1 MFSVIKS
8 AKNRSGIGA
17 HACNKGVWLRAPGRF
32 PRLAFSLLFLGCGLW
47 PMAAGLYCQTEL
59 GSEDDLIVLGKDG
72 NAADPDT
79 EIKGFSVFGAT
90 QAAYTGAVAG
100 PGNVVVNGVLSVSS
114 GSYFVG
120 NSTFTA
126 AAKVFINDGSAGQ
139 LLSKNSGGYLQWTS
153 SSSIGD
159 NLGSHIATTTLQMG
173 AYGVNTSSSI
183 TAAHYQI
190 NGSTVLAVSGDS
202 VSLGIL
208 SGGGT
213 GGANVFA
220 GAESGYG
227 NTTGGA
233 NTFVGK
239 SAGYS
244 NTTGGGN
251 SFFGKDAGLNS
262 ASGDFNTFIGLESG
276 KNNLTGYN
284 NTYVGYLAGSGNNSG
299 SYNSYFGDGSGVLNH
314 GSFNTLIGSSA
325 GGLFT
330 TTTFSSSTLVG
341 AMAGYNLTAG
351 SDNIF
356 LGWKAG
362 YSVTTGTGNIV
373 IGYDQRTPV
382 STTNNF
388 LNIGGVLYG
397 DLSAKTVGISTRVPQ
412 AALDVVSTGTAA
424 NIYAQIWRNASGVE
438 VASMTSEGTLYAT
451 IPPGAGAG
459 DNLGNHV
466 ATTTLDMAQFPVT
479 NVSSIAVIG
488 SGIQIATSVYAGAS
502 GVFISTSG
510 AIYTLGKGNGTAY
523 PGARGIGAVDLQNSR
538 SAATEVAQG
547 VYSFIGGG
555 QNNMATAQGSVISGG
570 TDNIAK
576 GTNSVVSGGLRNEA
590 WDWFGVVG
598 GGIDNVAEGG
608 YSAIGGGDGNW
619 TYGSDSV
626 IAGGTSNTADG
637 QNAAIGGGANNDV
650 FGGWATVPG
659 GQANNAAGQYSFA
672 AGYKSSSAGAG
683 SFTWA
688 DSQGVVVTNN
698 VADRTVFKNRGGF
711 LVTGST
717 NPAMSG
723 TLNRGVLI
731 TGNGLVG
738 ISTGVP
744 YAALDVVSTGTAA
757 NIYAQIWRNASGVE
771 VASMT
776 SEGTLYATVAKG
788 DNLGNHTAT
797 ADLNMSAKSVL
808 SMASMTMVGK
818 GLQIGTDL
826 TSAAYGIFISS
837 YGSIM
842 TIGAGHPGSVAP
854 GARGIGAV
862 DLQTYRTNASS
873 VAAGAYSVAAG
884 GRDNRAGAL
893 YSGVLAGYNNT
904 AGEEDATV
912 SGGEGNRAG
921 AWAATVSGGYGNTA
935 SGDGATVS
943 GGIVNMAG
951 YYSYATVSGG
961 QYNTASKEADTVS
974 GGQYNTAS
982 GNDSTVS
989 GGNSNTA
996 SQDRATVS
1004 GGYNNTASEDYATV
1018 SGGSVNTA
1026 SGYGAAVSGGEWN
1039 TASDWYATVSGG
1051 YNNTALGEYSWAAG
1065 YKSSSTADG
1074 SFTWADS
1081 QGVVVTNKVADRTV
1095 FKNRGGFLVTG
1106 STNPAMSGTLN
1117 RGVLITGNGLVGIS
1131 TGVPYAALD
1140 IVSTGTAANIYA
1152 QIWRN
1157 ASGVEVASMTSE
1169 GTLYA
1174 TVVKGDNLGNHT
1186 ATQAL
1191 DMSSQQIMNVSTLTV
1206 TGNAFSVGGSTLT
1219 VNAGNVGVG
1228 VADPTSK
1235 LEVRDNATTFQVSP
1249 QPGYVSLLVNGV
1261 EVARMK

>member
-1 MFSVIKS
+1 
-8 AKNRSGIGA
+8 
-17 HACNKGVWLRAPGRF
+17 
-32 PRLAFSLLFLGCGLW
+32 
-47 PMAAGLYCQTEL
+47 MAAGSEKTRLQQPRRSVSITSPFKYPLAFWLALWPTGVFAAEFEVVDVLRVDGYTIMQSSVDIA
-59 GSEDDLIVLGKDG
+59 GSRFAVGGSTLSVQYGKIGIGTATPFFLLHISSASGVAGDLLVI
-72 NAADPDT
+72 
-79 EIKGFSVFGAT
+79 S
-90 QAAYTGAVAG
+90 TGASNVIRMTGAG
-100 PGNVVVNGVLSVSS
+100 EVYANMFYG
-114 GSYFVG
+114 
-120 NSTFTA
+120 
-126 AAKVFINDGSAGQ
+126 DGSA
-139 LLSKNSGGYLQWTS
+139 LT
-153 SSSIGD
+153 
-159 NLGSHIATTTLQMG
+159 NLP
-173 AYGVNTSSSI
+173 
-183 TAAHYQI
+183 
-190 NGSTVLAVSGDS
+190 
-202 VSLGIL
+202 
-208 SGGGT
+208 
-213 GGANVFA
+213 A
-220 GAESGYG
+220 G
-227 NTTGGA
+227 
-233 NTFVGK
+233 
-239 SAGYS
+239 
-244 NTTGGGN
+244 
-251 SFFGKDAGLNS
+251 
-262 ASGDFNTFIGLESG
+262 
-276 KNNLTGYN
+276 
-284 NTYVGYLAGSGNNSG
+284 
-299 SYNSYFGDGSGVLNH
+299 
-314 GSFNTLIGSSA
+314 
-325 GGLFT
+325 
-330 TTTFSSSTLVG
+330 
-341 AMAGYNLTAG
+341 
-351 SDNIF
+351 
-356 LGWKAG
+356 
-362 YSVTTGTGNIV
+362 
-373 IGYDQRTPV
+373 P
-382 STTNNF
+382 
-388 LNIGGVLYG
+388 
-397 DLSAKTVGISTRVPQ
+397 
-412 AALDVVSTGTAA
+412 
-424 NIYAQIWRNASGVE
+424 
-438 VASMTSEGTLYAT
+438 
-451 IPPGAGAG
+451 G

-921 AWAATVSGGYGNTA
+921 AWAATVSGG
-935 SGDGATVS
+935 
-943 GGIVNMAG
+943 
-951 YYSYATVSGG
+951 
-961 QYNTASKEADTVS
+961 
-974 GGQYNTAS
+974 
-982 GNDSTVS
+982 
-989 GGNSNTA
+989 NSNTA